1 VQQNFFP
8 QNKAETLFTSHVYY
22 YISMRAYSKALMHVT
37 QIMYDAYRSVALL
50 FYSFILYCS
59 FILKIPTLLFY
70 SIYILAV
77 TMFT

>member
-37 QIMYDAYRSVALL
+37 QIMYDAYRS
-50 FYSFILYCS
+50 
-59 FILKIPTLLFY
+59 
-70 SIYILAV
+70 AV
-77 TMFT
+77 HPKRSCWELV